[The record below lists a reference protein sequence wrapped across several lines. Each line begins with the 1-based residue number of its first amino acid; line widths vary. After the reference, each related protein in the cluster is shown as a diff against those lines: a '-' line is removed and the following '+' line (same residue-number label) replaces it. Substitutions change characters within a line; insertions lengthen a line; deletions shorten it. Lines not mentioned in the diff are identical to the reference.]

1 MTLARNLLSDIRA
14 VSPPEFLNEENSM
27 KKIQQGF
34 TLIELMIVVA
44 IVGILAAVALPA
56 YQDYTVR
63 AKVSEGL
70 VMSEAVKAGVAE
82 AYAADGAAGV
92 AAYET
97 QINTTPPA
105 SKYVT
110 AITMTPGTGIINVAL
125 NATNVG
131 TIAAAANTLVLTP
144 FLNAG
149 GGAAPVTLASA
160 LRRPTVRCCRAS
172 LRPSASNG
180 LRVRIAEVW
189 RFHEQRAAK
198 AAFCFCAFAFRFV
211 FALECMIQRRRKF
224 DFMWGRLCA
233 RFA

>member
-1 MTLARNLLSDIRA
+1 
-14 VSPPEFLNEENSM
+14 M

-92 AAYET
+92 TAYET

-110 AITMTPGTGIINVAL
+110 SITMTPATGIIVVAL

-144 FLNAG
+144 FLNP
-149 GGAAPVTLASA
+149 GGAAAVPVTLASA
-160 LRRPTVRCCRAS
+160 IATPGGAGGTIDWVCS
-172 LRPSASNG
+172 STTHSNATA
-180 LRVRIAEVW
+180 RN
-189 RFHEQRAAK
+189 
-198 AAFCFCAFAFRFV
+198 AAFAA
-211 FALECMIQRRRKF
+211 ATNGTL
-224 DFMWGRLCA
+224 LP
-233 RFA
+233 RFAPSECK